1 VREISRS
8 RERDKNEKDR
18 EREGKDGMNANELV
32 RENRHKNGA
41 GAEREVRKGFRPPT
55 TSMHGP
61 KNPTCHPKSIL
72 KKVEANQ
79 LGQVDGISISLSS
92 L

>member
-32 RENRHKNGA
+32 RENRHKSGA
-41 GAEREVRKGFRPPT
+41 GAEREVRKGFPPPMT
-55 TSMHGP
+55 LMHGS
-61 KNPTCHPKSIL
+61 KNPAGYPKSIL
-72 KKVEANQ
+72 KKVEASQ
-79 LGQVDGISISLSS
+79 ADGIRISLSS